1 MKAIL
6 VALGATALV
15 AQGGFVDLFNGK
27 DFTGWGA
34 DGKTE
39 MGGYI
44 VKDGMIESTSKS
56 RNLMTDRDFEDYI
69 LEFEFQ
75 LTPGANNGLGIHY
88 PGDGNPAYTG
98 MEVQILDGEHEKYK
112 GKLKEYQ
119 HHGSLYTLDAAL
131 RGHMKPAGEWNQQ
144 RVTVRGPRVSVELN
158 GVCILD
164 ADLDELNKECGK
176 ICVMPLYAWPAR
188 LLTPMQVRSNF

>member
-1 MKAIL
+1 MKTIL
-6 VALGATALV
+6 LALGVTALA
-15 AQGGFVDLFNGK
+15 AQGQFVDLFNGK

-44 VKDGMIESTSKS
+44 VKDGMIESTSKA

-88 PGDGNPAYTG
+88 PGDGNPAYVG
-98 MEVQILDGEHEKYK
+98 M
-112 GKLKEYQ
+112 
-119 HHGSLYTLDAAL
+119 
-131 RGHMKPAGEWNQQ
+131 
-144 RVTVRGPRVSVELN
+144 
-158 GVCILD
+158 
-164 ADLDELNKECGK
+164 
-176 ICVMPLYAWPAR
+176 
-188 LLTPMQVRSNF
+188 